1 MKEANRAMSNTTLV
15 NVKMVKFI
23 LIGLLSLCLSQ
34 TLTAKE
40 LKLGV
45 VDIARVLEESPQAT
59 AAREALQKEFTPRE
73 QRLVETQKKIRSL
86 EEQLG
91 RDAAIMSET
100 ERSKLERNILSKK
113 RDFKRNQDEF
123 REDLNF
129 KRNEILEK
137 LQRELI
143 GSIREYAKAEGFD
156 ILFAEGVIYAD
167 DTLNITEQM
176 LAKLKQQN

>member
-1 MKEANRAMSNTTLV
+1 MKVGNTTMSDTKPV
-15 NVKMVKFI
+15 KMKMVKLI
-23 LIGLLSLCLSQ
+23 LIGLFSFCLCQ
-34 TLTAKE
+34 TLSAKE

-59 AAREALQKEFTPRE
+59 AARDALQKEFTPRE
-73 QRLVETQKKIRSL
+73 QRLVETQKKIVSM

-91 RDAAIMSET
+91 RDAAIMSEA

-123 REDLNF
+123 RDDLNF

-137 LQRELI
+137 LQRDLV

-167 DTLNITEQM
+167 DSLNITEQM
-176 LAKLKQQN
+176 LKKLKK